1 MLIKYLKTHFF
12 ISRPKH
18 SVAWM
23 NTPPNCKKKNPLF
36 GFYLQLITFLF
47 YWFAWNLYIFLD
59 YLSLKMAAPAAWSNL
74 TCSSAWTHPFRC
86 RNSLHPFSTSFR
98 DPWRLELTPPVTE
111 GEAGNPENRKPS
123 RGKMQFPQM
132 KVLRCVLVK
141 QGAEGGERRVV
152 PGGAVQALWAESDE
166 QRRDQT
172 HHPHQPA
179 LWVWRPTFT
188 PIALLKNSLTVC
200 WCVFLL

>member
-36 GFYLQLITFLF
+36 GFYLHLITFLF

-111 GEAGNPENRKPS
+111 GEAGNPENRKRS
-123 RGKMQFPQM
+123 RGKMQFPKWKCWGVCLWNREL
-132 KVLRCVLVK
+132 KVVS
-141 QGAEGGERRVV
+141 GEWFLEERSKRFEQKVMS
-152 PGGAVQALWAESDE
+152 SDVIKHTILTSPPCE
-166 QRRDQT
+166 FDGQLSPQ
-172 HHPHQPA
+172 
-179 LWVWRPTFT
+179 LLCWR
-188 PIALLKNSLTVC
+188 IH
-200 WCVFLL
+200 